1 LPNINQYLPELES
14 EVKMDDLSF
23 IVVDDHML
31 MRKMVTQYLLD
42 MGYSKIDT
50 AINGKDAM
58 DKIGANLLV
67 GKPYDVAFIDMK
79 MPIMDGMELLNICR
93 ENRSLD
99 KMAFIMLTAECEKQK
114 VIEAINA
121 GVTSYIVKP
130 VSQHDLTEKLKI
142 IKNWLKEQREE

>member
-1 LPNINQYLPELES
+1 
-14 EVKMDDLSF
+14 MDDLSF

-31 MRKMVTQYLLD
+31 MRKMVTQYLRD
-42 MGYSKIDT
+42 IGYSKIDT

>member
-1 LPNINQYLPELES
+1 
-14 EVKMDDLSF
+14 MDDLSF

-31 MRKMVTQYLLD
+31 MRKMVTQYLRD